1 MQVCPS
7 CGEEN
12 PPKFRLCGYCGAALA
27 AALPTL
33 EERKVVTVFFS
44 DLKGSTSLGENL
56 DPESLREVMT
66 RYFDAMTAVLLR
78 HGATIEKFIG
88 DAIMAVFGLPKLH
101 EDDALR
107 AVRAAVETREALAVL
122 NEQLLAAYGVTLANR
137 TGVNSGEVVAGD
149 PTTGQRLVT
158 GDTVNVAA
166 RLEQAAPMNDVLIGD
181 LTYRLVRDA
190 VVVEEVEPLELKGKA
205 ERVPAYR
212 LIGVTDA
219 DAFQRRQDG
228 AMVGREQEL
237 ATLNGAFEGAMLHGV
252 CRSVTVI
259 GEAGV
264 GKSRLIREFVGGVA
278 DRAIVLRGR
287 CLSYGEGITFW
298 PLVEAVRGAADIEP
312 DDPPEIGLR
321 KLAALTDDHRVVARV
336 ASAVGLTS
344 EQFAIAEIFWGVRR
358 LLEIL
363 AAERPVL
370 LVVDDIHWA
379 EPTFL
384 DLLRHLVTAA
394 ERPMLLLLSAR
405 HDLLETQPDWGTEP
419 STQRMLLEALTPEQV
434 GRVVDELLAGLDD
447 HAKQRIV
454 QAADGNP
461 LFVEQLLSMLVDSGV
476 LHQSPDGWVVA
487 DATSDFPIPPTIHAL
502 LSARLDHLDRR
513 ERAVIEPASVIG
525 LRFAQEAVRSMA
537 PDAVRDAVSEHL
549 AAMTRKRLLR
559 PERPDAEGD
568 DHRFNHILIRDAAY
582 GGLLKRARATFH
594 EQFVAWADA
603 DNERHDRAAEHEEI
617 LGYHLEQAYRYLG
630 QLGPLDDHGLELG
643 RRAAERLAS
652 AGRRA
657 LARGDLPAAAN
668 LLRRAADALPVH
680 DAARDELLPDL
691 AEAYIELGRFDDA
704 RAVLAEATEAA
715 AATVARARARLATMS
730 LHLFEGDMP
739 DWTEQVG
746 REIAAVMPIFE
757 AANDDAGQAHAHRLL
772 FVMHATLGRYRQAAD
787 SAERTATLARAAG
800 DTRQQHRGASN
811 YAQVALHSPI
821 GVPVVIERTEALL
834 REITGDRHTEATI
847 RLSLAWAYAMRG
859 DFSHGR
865 EQAALARNML
875 AELGRS
881 VVASSTS
888 LEASHVELLAD
899 DLDAAEELLRRD
911 YDELGALG
919 ERYVLSTVAGLLGQL
934 RYRKG
939 DLRDAEALSLI
950 CEDLSADD
958 DVASQALWR
967 GTRAKVLAARGD
979 VEAALPLAEA
989 MLELVKDSEAPMMR
1003 AEALTEYA
1011 DVLSLSGRE
1020 TDAAAARAEALQLY
1034 ELKGDLVSAE
1044 RLRAAPIDA
1053 PHAVSGS

>member
-27 AALPTL
+27 APLPAQ

-66 RYFDAMTAVLLR
+66 RYFDVMTAVLQR

-107 AVRAAVETREALAVL
+107 AVRAAAATREALTTL
-122 NEQLLAAYGVTLANR
+122 NEQLMAAYGVTLANR

-149 PTTGQRLVT
+149 PSTGQRLVT

-166 RLEQAAPMNDVLIGD
+166 RLEQAAPMNDVLIGE

-212 LIGVTDA
+212 LIQVTDA
-219 DAFQRRQDG
+219 DAYERRQDA

-237 ATLNGAFEGAMLHGV
+237 ATLNGAFEGALVHEV

-264 GKSRLIREFVGGVA
+264 GKSRLISEFVNGVR
-278 DRAIVLRGR
+278 DRSILLRGR

-312 DDPPEIGLR
+312 DDPPEVGLQ

-344 EQFAIAEIFWGVRR
+344 EQFAVAEIFWGVRR

-363 AAERPVL
+363 SRDRPVV

-379 EPTFL
+379 EETFL
-384 DLLRHLVTAA
+384 ELLRQLVTTM

-405 HDLLETQPDWGTEP
+405 HDLLETHPDWGTLP
-419 STQRMLLEALTPEQV
+419 NTQRVLLEALTPAQV
-434 GRVVDELLAGLDD
+434 AQVVDELLAGLDD
-447 HAKQRIV
+447 VIKERIV
-454 QAADGNP
+454 RAADGNP
-461 LFVEQLLSMLVDSGV
+461 LFVEQLLSMLVDSSVIRQASG
-476 LHQSPDGWVVA
+476 GWELA
-487 DATSDFPIPPTIHAL
+487 DPASEFPIPPTIHAL
-502 LSARLDHLDRR
+502 LAARLDHLDRR

-525 LRFAQEAVRSMA
+525 LRFAQDAVRSLA
-537 PDAVRDAVSEHL
+537 PDAVREAVPEHL
-549 AAMTRKRLLR
+549 ASMRRKRLVR
-559 PERPDAEGD
+559 PEETDAEGD

-582 GGLLKRARATFH
+582 GGLLKRARATYH
-594 EQFVAWADA
+594 EQFVTWADA
-603 DNERHDRAAEHEEI
+603 VNAQHDRGAEHEEI

-630 QLGPLDDHGLELG
+630 QLGPLDDHGRELG
-643 RRAAERLAS
+643 RRAAQRLS
-652 AGRRA
+652 AAGLRA
-657 LARGDLPAAAN
+657 LGRGDLPAGAN
-668 LLRRAADALPVH
+668 LLRRAVDTLPLH
-680 DAARDELLPDL
+680 DPARDRLLPDL
-691 AEAYIELGRFDDA
+691 AEALTELGSFDEA
-704 RAVLAEATEAA
+704 RAVLAEATEDAA
-715 AATVARARARLATMS
+715 PPLCRARARLVTLS
-730 LHLFEGDMP
+730 LHLYEADMP
-739 DWTEQVG
+739 DWTDQVA
-746 REIAAVMPIFE
+746 RETADLIPVFE
-757 AANDDAGQAHAHRLL
+757 RAEDPGGLAHAHRLL

-787 SAERTATLARAAG
+787 AAERTATLAHTAG
-800 DTRQQHRGASN
+800 DTRQHHRAASN

-821 GVPVVIERTEALL
+821 AAPKVIERAEHLL
-834 REITGDRHTEATI
+834 SETTGDRTTEAII
-847 RLSLAWAYAMRG
+847 RASLGWLHAMRG
-859 DFSHGR
+859 DFVRGR
-865 EQAALARNML
+865 EESSISHSML
-875 AELGRS
+875 REIDAG
-881 VVASSTS
+881 VFAASSS
-888 LEASHVELLAD
+888 LNAAPVEILAGDLEAAERLLRD
-899 DLDAAEELLRRD
+899 DYEELSR
-911 YDELGALG
+911 LG
-919 ERYVLSTVAGLLGQL
+919 ERYTLSTVAGLLSSVLL
-934 RYRKG
+934 RRG
-939 DLRDAEALSLI
+939 DSEGADEFALV
-950 CEDLSADD
+950 CEDLAAAD

-967 GTRAKVLAARGD
+967 GTRARLLARAGRSEEAVAMARGT
-979 VEAALPLAEA
+979 
-989 MLELVKDSEAPMMR
+989 LELIATTEAPLMR
-1003 AEALTEYA
+1003 AETLLDLAAVLEAAGVADEAHEARTSALE
-1011 DVLSLSGRE
+1011 
-1020 TDAAAARAEALQLY
+1020 LY
-1034 ELKGDLVSAE
+1034 ELKGDLVSVD
-1044 RLRAAPIDA
+1044 RLRELLALPAGDQ
-1053 PHAVSGS
+1053 